1 MFNQD
6 KKNAYS
12 TLFECLNAVAL
23 ISPIAPFYMD
33 NLFQDLNKN
42 LSSVHLSKFPN
53 YNEKLID
60 SVLEAENA
68 VSSKPIISNFI
79 S

>member
-1 MFNQD
+1 
-6 KKNAYS
+6 
-12 TLFECLNAVAL
+12 
-23 ISPIAPFYMD
+23 MD

-42 LSSVHLSKFPN
+42 LSSVHLAKFPD

-60 SVLEAENA
+60 SVLEAEMQLAQNL
-68 VSSKPIISNFI
+68 SSAILSLRKKKNQSKAT